1 MRLRRFMAA
10 ALAAAGLGLGL
21 GATAAQAG
29 QTFDAVRARGT
40 LNCGVN
46 VGIAGFSLPD
56 SQGVWRGMD
65 ADLCRGVAAA
75 VFGDPSKVRFVPLT
89 AVQRF
94 TALQSGEI
102 DVLIRQ
108 TTLTMTRDTNLGLR
122 MVAVNL
128 YDGHGFM
135 VRKDSNV
142 AEPKGMDGMTVCLS
156 PGTTNELVT
165 ADFFRANNLKFTPIL
180 QERMQDNAAALQAG
194 RCDAIGTDATQLAA
208 VRSQF
213 TKPDDFV
220 ILPQRFSKEPYG
232 PVVRRD
238 DGEWFDVIRWT
249 LSALIQ
255 AEELGVTSANAEEM
269 RRTSQNPD
277 VRRLLGADPL
287 LGKALK
293 LDPAWAFNAVRAIG
307 NYGELF
313 ERTLGPKTPIGLDR
327 GLNRLWTDGGLM
339 YSWPMR

>member
-1 MRLRRFMAA
+1 MKLRRFLAA
-10 ALAAAGLGLGL
+10 ALAAAGLAA
-21 GATAAQAG
+21 GAAGTAQAG
-29 QTFDAVRARGT
+29 QAFDAVRQRGT

-75 VFGDPSKVRFVPLT
+75 VFGDASKVRFVPLT

-108 TTLTMTRDTNLGLR
+108 TTLTMTRDTTLGLR
-122 MVAVNL
+122 MVTVNL

-135 VRKDSNV
+135 VRKDSGV
-142 AEPKGMDGMTVCLS
+142 TEPRGMDGMTVCLS

-165 ADFFRANNLKFTPIL
+165 ADFFRANNLRFTPVL
-180 QERMQDNAAALQAG
+180 QERMQDNATALQAG

-213 TKPDDFV
+213 SKPEDFV

-238 DGEWFDVIRWT
+238 DAEWFDVIRWVV
-249 LSALIQ
+249 SALIQ
-255 AEELGVTSANAEEM
+255 AEELGVTAANAEEM

-287 LGKALK
+287 LGNALK
-293 LDPAWAFNAVRAIG
+293 LDPAWAFNAIRAIG

-313 ERTLGPKTPIGLDR
+313 ERTLGPKTPIGLER

>member
-1 MRLRRFMAA
+1 MKLRHLLAA
-10 ALAAAGLGLGL
+10 ALAALGL
-21 GATAAQAG
+21 GAPGGDARAG
-29 QTFDAVRARGT
+29 QTIDALRGRGT

-65 ADLCRGVAAA
+65 ADLCRGLAAA
-75 VFGDPSKVRFVPLT
+75 VFGDPAKVRFVPLT

-108 TTLTMTRDTNLGLR
+108 TTLTMTRDTTLGLR
-122 MVAVNL
+122 MVGVNL

-135 VRKDSNV
+135 VRRDSNV
-142 AEPKGMDGMTVCLS
+142 SEPRGMDGMTVCLS

-165 ADFFRANNLKFTPIL
+165 ADFFRANNLRFTPIL
-180 QERMQDNAAALQAG
+180 QERMQDNATALQAG

-208 VRSQF
+208 LRSQF
-213 TKPDDFV
+213 TRPQDFV

-238 DGEWFDVIRWT
+238 DAEWFDVVRWT
-249 LSALIQ
+249 LSALVQ
-255 AEELGVTSANAEEM
+255 AEELGVSSQNAEEM
-269 RRTSQNPD
+269 RRASQNPD

-287 LGKALK
+287 LGNALK
-293 LDPAWAFNAVRAIG
+293 LDPAWAFNAIRAIG

-313 ERTLGPKTPIGLDR
+313 ERTLGPKTPIGLER
-327 GLNRLWTDGGLM
+327 GLNRLWTEGGLM

>member
-1 MRLRRFMAA
+1 MLLRRFLTAA
-10 ALAAAGLGLGL
+10 VAAIGL
-21 GATAAQAG
+21 GAGAAQAG
-29 QTFDAVRARGT
+29 QTFDGVRQRGT
-40 LNCGVN
+40 LSCGVN

-75 VFGDPSKVRFVPLT
+75 VLGDPSKVRFVPLT

-108 TTLTMTRDTNLGLR
+108 TTLTMTRDTTLGLR
-122 MVAVNL
+122 MVGVNL

-135 VRKDSNV
+135 VRRDSNV
-142 AEPKGMDGMTVCLS
+142 AEPRGMDGMTVCLS

-165 ADFFRANNLKFTPIL
+165 ADFFRANNLRFTPIL
-180 QERMQDNAAALQAG
+180 QERMQDNAQALQAG

-213 TKPDDFV
+213 SKPDDFV

-238 DGEWFDVIRWT
+238 DQEWFDVIRWV

-287 LGKALK
+287 LGNALK
-293 LDPAWAFNAVRAIG
+293 LDPAWAFNAIRAIG

-313 ERTLGPKTPIGLDR
+313 ERTLGPKTPIGLER

>member
-1 MRLRRFMAA
+1 MTKTWLGALA
-10 ALAAAGLGLGL
+10 GLALAALSG
-21 GATAAQAG
+21 TAQAG
-29 QTFDAVRARGT
+29 ATLDGVKQRGV
-40 LNCGVN
+40 LACGVN
-46 VGIAGFSLPD
+46 VGVAGFSLPD

-75 VFGDPSKVRFVPLT
+75 VLGDPNKVRFVPLT

-108 TTLTMTRDTNLGLR
+108 TTLTMSRDTTLGLR
-122 MVAVNL
+122 MTVVNL

-135 VRKDSNV
+135 VRKDANV
-142 AEPKGMDGMTVCLS
+142 TELKGMDGMTICLS

-165 ADFFRANNLKFTPIL
+165 ADYFRTNNLRFTPL
-180 QERMQDNAAALQAG
+180 LLERMQDAATALQAG

-208 VRSQF
+208 LRSQF
-213 TKPDDFV
+213 QRPGDYV
-220 ILPQRFSKEPYG
+220 ILPDRISKEPYG

-238 DGEWFDVIRWT
+238 DQEWFDVIRWT
-249 LSALIQ
+249 VSALIT
-255 AEELGVTSANAEEM
+255 AEELGVTSRNLDQM
-269 RRTSQNPD
+269 LNSPNPD
-277 VRRLLGADPL
+277 IRRLLGVDPA
-287 LGKALK
+287 LGQGLK
-293 LDPAWAFNAVRAIG
+293 LDPRWAYNAIKAIG

-313 ERTLGPKTPIGLDR
+313 ERNLGPNTPIGLER
-327 GLNRLWTDGGLM
+327 GMNRLYTQGGLM